1 MNMIIQTRAVLS
13 RVARQVPVAG
23 AQLIDLVYQLDRI
36 LDCSRARV
44 RAKVPRFVFFLL
56 AGKENSRKIFPE
68 SHSDVRICLIVPQHG
83 VVLRPMFFDQITFQY
98 QRLQFG
104 IRHNILK
111 PRNLFYHLRFFNTLI
126 MAWLKILVHPLAQT
140 DRLANVDNG
149 ITAVMHNINS
159 RLIREFFKFFFN
171 YKHYCSS

>member
-68 SHSDVRICLIVPQHG
+68 SHSDVRICLIVLQHCI
-83 VVLRPMFFDQITFQY
+83 VFRTMFFDQIAFQHKSF
-98 QRLQFG
+98 QFG
-104 IRHNILK
+104 IRNDVLESADMG
-111 PRNLFYHLRFFNTLI
+111 YHLFDLRPFI
-126 MAWLKILVHPLAQT
+126 SAGLKILAHPVFQIHRFSHIN
-140 DRLANVDNG
+140 DRVF
-149 ITAVMHNINS
+149 AVMHYIDPGFAGQ
-159 RLIREFFKFFFN
+159 FF
-171 YKHYCSS
+171 

>member
-1 MNMIIQTRAVLS
+1 
-13 RVARQVPVAG
+13 
-23 AQLIDLVYQLDRI
+23 
-36 LDCSRARV
+36 
-44 RAKVPRFVFFLL
+44 
-56 AGKENSRKIFPE
+56 
-68 SHSDVRICLIVPQHG
+68 
-83 VVLRPMFFDQITFQY
+83 
-98 QRLQFG
+98 
-104 IRHNILK
+104 
-111 PRNLFYHLRFFNTLI
+111 

>member
-1 MNMIIQTRAVLS
+1 
-13 RVARQVPVAG
+13 
-23 AQLIDLVYQLDRI
+23 
-36 LDCSRARV
+36 
-44 RAKVPRFVFFLL
+44 
-56 AGKENSRKIFPE
+56 
-68 SHSDVRICLIVPQHG
+68 
-83 VVLRPMFFDQITFQY
+83 MFFDQITFQY
-98 QRLQFG
+98 QRFQFG
-104 IRHNILK
+104 ICHNVLK
-111 PRNLFYHLRFFNTLI
+111 PRNLFYHLRFLDALV